1 MGSSVF
7 LRVAEAL
14 SLPGGTGSRS
24 ATPEGL
30 FATPTPQS
38 PLALLVDT
46 PSLLPL
52 LASMAAARISPQNF
66 FAMGCTGR

>member
-38 PLALLVDT
+38 PLALPIDT
-46 PSLLPL
+46 PSLFLL
-52 LASMAAARISPQNF
+52 LAPMTASRMSSQNP
-66 FAMGCTGR
+66 FAYGYTGR